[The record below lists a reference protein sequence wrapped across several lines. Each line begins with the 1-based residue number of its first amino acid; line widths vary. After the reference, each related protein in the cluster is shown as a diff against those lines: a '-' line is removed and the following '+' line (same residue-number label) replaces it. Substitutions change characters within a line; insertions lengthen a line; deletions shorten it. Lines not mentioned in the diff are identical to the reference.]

1 MRHRLLLLLS
11 CLSLAACSRPSQTE
25 MFIRAD
31 KADGGVYSFPVE
43 MTDSL
48 ASYDFWFYS
57 RLFSGSIGN
66 LELRVSWTAPS
77 GESFY
82 ETVYMEKVDSHG
94 VRELYRSGVVPAEYG
109 EWKLNVRPVDP
120 VKDFLG
126 LGLVTI
132 RNDGTR

>member
-48 ASYDFWFYS
+48 ADSETEDRRKEMTAAFVKSTRYELMFWNQAYTDE
-57 RLFSGSIGN
+57 N
-66 LELRVSWTAPS
+66 
-77 GESFY
+77 
-82 ETVYMEKVDSHG
+82 ET
-94 VRELYRSGVVPAEYG
+94 L
-109 EWKLNVRPVDP
+109 
-120 VKDFLG
+120 
-126 LGLVTI
+126 
-132 RNDGTR
+132 